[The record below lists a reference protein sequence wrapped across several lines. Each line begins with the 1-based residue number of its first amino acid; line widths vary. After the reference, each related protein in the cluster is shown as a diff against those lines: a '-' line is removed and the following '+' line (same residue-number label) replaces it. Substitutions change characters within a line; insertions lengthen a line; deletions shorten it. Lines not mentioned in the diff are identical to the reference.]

1 MAFSLFPREVKFF
14 EMFQKQHALVLEAA
28 GHLETVFGKREDAVS
43 ACRTINRLEEEANA
57 LLLDV
62 FLQMSHA
69 FITPLDREDIHSL
82 VLAQEEVMNAIR
94 LVSARVGVYS
104 FHQVPASAQ
113 DLARDLKAQ
122 VASLGA
128 TLPLLDK
135 RQQVET
141 HLQAVR
147 KAGAESAALLL
158 VAVGEMYEKSMSTPA
173 DVLNVVKWTQVF
185 DRLEQALEKAEALA
199 KVIERI
205 SVKYV

>member
-14 EMFQKQHALVLEAA
+14 ELFQKQHALVLSAA
-28 GHLETVFGKREDAVS
+28 GYLETVFGPRDEAVK
-43 ACRTINRLEEEANA
+43 ACGAINVLEEEANA
-57 LLLDV
+57 LLLQV

-69 FITPLDREDIHSL
+69 FITPLDREDIHTL
-82 VLAQEEVMNAIR
+82 VLAQEDVMNSIR
-94 LVSARVGVYS
+94 LVSTRVGVYS
-104 FHQVPASAQ
+104 FNQVPAGAQ

-128 TLPLLDK
+128 TLPLLDR

-147 KAGAESAALLL
+147 KAGVESAALLL
-158 VAVGEMYEKSMSTPA
+158 VVVGELYERPMNTPA
-173 DVLNVVKWTQVF
+173 DVLDVVKWTQVI
-185 DRLEQALEKAEALA
+185 DRLEQALEKVEALA

>member
-14 EMFQKQHALVLEAA
+14 ELFQQQHALVLAAA
-28 GHLETVFGKREDAVS
+28 GHLETVFGPREEAVK
-43 ACRTINRLEEEANA
+43 ACGAINGLEEEANA
-57 LLLDV
+57 LLLQV
-62 FLQMSHA
+62 FMQMSHA
-69 FITPLDREDIHSL
+69 FITPLDREDIHTL
-82 VLAQEEVMNAIR
+82 VLAQEDVMNAIR

-104 FHQVPASAQ
+104 FSHVPAGAQ

-128 TLPLLDK
+128 TLPLLDR

-147 KAGAESAALLL
+147 KAGVESAALLL
-158 VAVGEMYEKSMSTPA
+158 VVVGELYERPMNTPA
-173 DVLNVVKWTQVF
+173 DVLDVVKWTQVM
-185 DRLEQALEKAEALA
+185 DRLEQALVKVEALA

>member
-14 EMFQKQHALVLEAA
+14 ELFQKQHALVLEAA
-28 GHLETVFGKREDAVS
+28 GHLEAVFGEREGAVQ
-43 ACRTINRLEEEANA
+43 ACRNINRLEEEANA
-57 LLLDV
+57 LLLDI

-82 VLAQEEVMNAIR
+82 VLAQEDVVDAVR
-94 LVSARVGVYS
+94 LVSTRVGVYS
-104 FHQVPASAQ
+104 FSHIPASAR

-122 VASLGA
+122 VSELGA
-128 TLPLLDK
+128 TLPLLDR

-141 HLQAVR
+141 HLHAVR
-147 KAGAESAALLL
+147 KAGAESEALLL
-158 VAVGEMYEKSMSTPA
+158 VAVGELYEKPMHAPA
-173 DVLNVVKWTQVF
+173 DVLDVVKWTQVI
-185 DRLEQALEKAEALA
+185 DRLEQALEKVEVLA